1 MCFYTRNL
9 NYLRNLKND
18 KSSNR
23 ETFPTF
29 NFSLKNI
36 LSDEEILK
44 VSSNR
49 QIFLIET
56 HMDRDKKLSN
66 ARQACTVEAAG
77 EKI

>member
-1 MCFYTRNL
+1 MKLESRRKIILFVGGFSLLICFYTRNL
-9 NYLRNLKND
+9 NHLRNLKND

-44 VSSNR
+44 VSSN
-49 QIFLIET
+49 
-56 HMDRDKKLSN
+56 
-66 ARQACTVEAAG
+66 G
-77 EKI
+77 